1 MVTSLISSAGF
12 GAYMALTT
20 IMHAVMTTLLGITLP
35 FAAYMTATSA
45 LSFFLGPVGVA
56 LMVLAVLTV
65 TGTRGQ
71 KRLDHFVLAY
81 AVTQAHIAAGPEVE
95 LVIDP
100 EERARHERMAA
111 EIAYLQSELA
121 AAEQLL
127 AEAAE
132 KETKFNELR
141 RLKAE
146 LQAERAGL
154 AGKEGAEERIQ
165 QLTARIEAVER
176 ELARERRQRQAAQE
190 NVERLQA
197 LLEERVRERAD
208 ELQRR
213 FAITYEGKFIV
224 DDYVAR
230 WLARMPNIERR
241 YKAERAMLRLS
252 DGEWRYLRDNPRIKT
267 IKTLIWEAGFDKTG
281 RLYFLRESNVLRFVR
296 IGDKNSQAADLRWL
310 QSKFG

>member
-1 MVTSLISSAGF
+1 
-12 GAYMALTT
+12 
-20 IMHAVMTTLLGITLP
+20 
-35 FAAYMTATSA
+35 
-45 LSFFLGPVGVA
+45 
-56 LMVLAVLTV
+56 
-65 TGTRGQ
+65 
-71 KRLDHFVLAY
+71 
-81 AVTQAHIAAGPEVE
+81 
-95 LVIDP
+95 
-100 EERARHERMAA
+100 

-176 ELARERRQRQAAQE
+176 ELALERRQRQAAQE

-230 WLARMPNIERR
+230 WLARMPDRKSTRLNSSHVKISYAVFCLKKKNDVRR
-241 YKAERAMLRLS
+241 
-252 DGEWRYLRDNPRIKT
+252 
-267 IKTLIWEAGFDKTG
+267 G
-281 RLYFLRESNVLRFVR
+281 RR
-296 IGDKNSQAADLRWL
+296 
-310 QSKFG
+310 

>member
-1 MVTSLISSAGF
+1 
-12 GAYMALTT
+12 
-20 IMHAVMTTLLGITLP
+20 
-35 FAAYMTATSA
+35 
-45 LSFFLGPVGVA
+45 
-56 LMVLAVLTV
+56 
-65 TGTRGQ
+65 
-71 KRLDHFVLAY
+71 
-81 AVTQAHIAAGPEVE
+81 
-95 LVIDP
+95 
-100 EERARHERMAA
+100 MAA

-154 AGKEGAEERIQ
+154 AGKEGAEKRIQ

-176 ELARERRQRQAAQE
+176 ELARELPGSDRPLKRTWSAFKPFSRNECIEQARTSSSAASPS
-190 NVERLQA
+190 L
-197 LLEERVRERAD
+197 
-208 ELQRR
+208 
-213 FAITYEGKFIV
+213 YEGKFIV

-267 IKTLIWEAGFDKTG
+267 IKTLIWEAGFDETG
-281 RLYFLRESNVLRFVR
+281 RLYFIRESNVLRFVR

-310 QSKFG
+310 RSEVRLSAFSTGPPAEEPFALFFALWTSFVAASRTVE